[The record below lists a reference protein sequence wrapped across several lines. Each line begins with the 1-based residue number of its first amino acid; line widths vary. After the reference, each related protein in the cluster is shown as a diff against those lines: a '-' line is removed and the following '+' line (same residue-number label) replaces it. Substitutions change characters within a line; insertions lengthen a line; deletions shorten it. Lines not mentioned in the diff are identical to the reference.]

1 MAKFDEEIILQE
13 LLAERLL
20 PEQLP
25 HIFFLYPRLAQNI
38 SILAPLKYAHEQKRK
53 YQETSLNYWE

>member
-1 MAKFDEEIILQE
+1 MSNKFDEEVILQE

-25 HIFFLYPRLAQNI
+25 HIHSLYPRLSHNI
-38 SILAPLKYAHEQKRK
+38 SILAPLKYAQEMKRK
-53 YQETSLNYWE
+53 YQETSHKA